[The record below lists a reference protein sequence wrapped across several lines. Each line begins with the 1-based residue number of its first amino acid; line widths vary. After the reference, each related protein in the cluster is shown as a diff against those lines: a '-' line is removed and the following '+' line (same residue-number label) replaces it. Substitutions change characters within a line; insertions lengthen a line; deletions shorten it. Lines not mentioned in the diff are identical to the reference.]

1 MKPAT
6 MSVLAGVLLLLAS
19 GYVLLEGGY
28 ITSRRDVID
37 IGGLTIS
44 AEERHP
50 IRPWIAGVGALIGAV
65 LIVGGVTRN
74 R

>member
-1 MKPAT
+1 ML
-6 MSVLAGVLLLLAS
+6 SIIAGTVLLLGS

-50 IRPWIAGVGALIGAV
+50 IRPWIAGVGAVLGAV
-65 LIVGGVTRN
+65 LIIGGVTRN